1 MKKFIIPI
9 LLFCVN
15 YANQA
20 KAQDTDLST
29 YDNVIYVASQTV
41 TAGEQVTLS
50 ICMNNTAA
58 IRGFQFD
65 LYLPTGVTL
74 MKNNKGRYICS
85 FNQDRL
91 DDGDEHTLTLGEQPD
106 GAIRFLCGS
115 QYDEW
120 FLDNDGEIATM
131 KVAVS
136 ADMAAGA
143 YPIIL
148 KNMKLTETDISK
160 FYEAAEVQTT
170 LTVTTT
176 TGINAQWAS
185 LIGKPVYDLRGLKVA
200 DEFTPKRL
208 PAGVYIVEGRKVVV
222 KK

>member
-9 LLFCVN
+9 LLFCVS

-20 KAQDTDLST
+20 KAQDTDLIT
-29 YDNVIYVASQTV
+29 YDNVIYVASQTA

-50 ICMNNTAA
+50 ICMKNTAE

-131 KVAVS
+131 KVAVA

-160 FYEAAEVQTT
+160 YYEAAEVQTT
-170 LTVTTT
+170 LTVTNTT
-176 TGINAQWAS
+176 TGIQQVDNAAGAS
-185 LIGKPVYDLRGLKVA
+185 TTHDLQGRRVQNPAKGLYIIDGKKQ
-200 DEFTPKRL
+200 
-208 PAGVYIVEGRKVVV
+208 VVR
-222 KK
+222 